1 MSGKASYLVF
11 RRDGLLVH
19 TVPVT
24 FDEAWWLYQDAYN
37 VVKDRI
43 ARMRY
48 LSEWGNV
55 LDAADFLNMT
65 KQMMINGR
73 FEGVDAPPDLLERVI
88 RHARNEL
95 FCLRAR
101 EGFAK
106 FAARLEEFLRMPVE
120 PRRVAA
126 PVRYFESPHRHVK
139 FRCCSSKVKE
149 ADPQPEWLAYRKVR
163 GLNPYGVSV
172 FRDEVW
178 LWVQLDYTYAIAV
191 RRDAADEEV
200 LGEVSEEA
208 LGAAS
213 DDTVLRFLGANG
225 KYYRLLINESE
236 EEMRRGGYGDAAEK
250 VKFVLAAAELLKVG
264 AAGRREEEE
273 GVPA

>member
-1 MSGKASYLVF
+1 MDKASYLVF

-24 FDEAWWLYQDAYN
+24 FDEAWWLYRDAYN
-37 VVKDRI
+37 MVKDRI

-48 LSEWGNV
+48 LAEWGNV
-55 LDAADFLNMT
+55 MDAANFLDMT
-65 KQMMINGR
+65 KRMMINGR
-73 FEGVDAPPDLLERVI
+73 FEGVVAPPDLLERVI

-101 EGFAK
+101 EEFAK

-120 PRRVAA
+120 PHRVAA

-139 FRCCSSKVKE
+139 FKCCSSKVKE

-163 GLNPYGVSV
+163 DLNPYGVSV
-172 FRDEVW
+172 FRDEIW
-178 LWVQLDYTYAIAV
+178 LWVQPYYTYAMVV
-191 RRDAADEEV
+191 RRDAGDEEV
-200 LGEVSEEA
+200 LEEVSEEA

-225 KYYRLLINESE
+225 KYYMLLINESE
-236 EEMRRGGYGDAAEK
+236 DEMRRAGYGDVVER
-250 VKFVLAAAELLKVG
+250 VKFVLAAAELLK
-264 AAGRREEEE
+264 AGRREEEE
-273 GVPA
+273 ALPA